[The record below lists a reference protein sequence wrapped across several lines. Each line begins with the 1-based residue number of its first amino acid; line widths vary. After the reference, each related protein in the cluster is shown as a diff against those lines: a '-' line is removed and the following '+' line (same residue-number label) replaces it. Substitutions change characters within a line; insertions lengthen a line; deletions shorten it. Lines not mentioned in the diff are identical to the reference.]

1 MFQEK
6 MTQLINCKLAK
17 TRSQVRDNDQGFS
30 LIEVLIA
37 ITIFSIGLLAVAS
50 MQSTSIDSSSSAM
63 TQTEVAAWAADRVE
77 ALMALPYHDSALDA
91 GTYGSAVSQGND
103 GIDNDWDGTIDEA
116 GETGSLNTIT
126 WTIQEDTPINNTKT
140 ITVTV
145 TSTREGGK
153 TVTLEMTKV
162 DII

>member
-1 MFQEK
+1 MFQK
-6 MTQLINCKLAK
+6 KTMQLL
-17 TRSQVRDNDQGFS
+17 RSNFENYRNQVRDDSQGFS

-37 ITIFSIGLLAVAS
+37 IAIFSIGLLAVAS

-63 TQTEVAAWAADRVE
+63 VQTEVASWAADRVE
-77 ALMALPYHDSALDA
+77 ALMALPYHDSALDT
-91 GTYGSAVSQGND
+91 GTYGSAVSQSSD

-153 TVTLEMTKV
+153 TVTLEMMKA

>member
-1 MFQEK
+1 
-6 MTQLINCKLAK
+6 MTRENAIPKHNM
-17 TRSQVRDNDQGFS
+17 NEQGFS

-37 ITIFSIGLLAVAS
+37 ISIFSIGILAIAS
-50 MQSTSIDSSSSAM
+50 MQTTSIDSSSSAM
-63 TQTEVAAWAADRVE
+63 VQTEVASWASDRIE
-77 ALMALPYHDSALDA
+77 TLMALPYDDAALEP
-91 GTYGSAVSQGND
+91 GTYGSAVSTATD
-103 GIDNDWDGTIDEA
+103 GIDNDWDGIIDEI
-116 GETGSLNTIT
+116 GETGTRNTIT
-126 WTIQEDTPINNTKT
+126 WTIQEDIPINNTKT

>member
-1 MFQEK
+1 MFHEK
-6 MTQLINCKLAK
+6 TTQLFKSCLVK
-17 TRSQVRDNDQGFS
+17 TRNQVRDDSQGFS

-63 TQTEVAAWAADRVE
+63 VQTEVAAWAADRVE
-77 ALMALPYHDSALDA
+77 SLMAIPYHDSALDA
-91 GTYGSAVSQGND
+91 GTYGSAVSQSSD
-103 GIDNDWDGTIDEA
+103 GIDNDWDGAIDEA